1 MSIRA
6 PFKRKRLIRSREIK
20 TPANKREMCQRR
32 NKILPLERSKSRPFW
47 CARLGACGSHIASSF
62 QGALAVR
69 PILLGSFSGGGEAC
83 AALAE
88 AVTFAVHLQD
98 VDVMGQSVQKRAGQ
112 AAASLI
118 RGHWQ
123 IENSLHWSLDVVMN
137 DDQHRARKDHAPAN
151 FAALRRIA
159 FEHN

>member
-1 MSIRA
+1 MQTR
-6 PFKRKRLIRSREIK
+6 IK
-20 TPANKREMCQRR
+20 SVFVWCCQRR
-32 NKILPLERSKSRPFW
+32 NKILPLGRSKSRPFW

-112 AAASLI
+112 AFGPEGF
-118 RGHWQ
+118 RPFFERQ
-123 IENSLHWSLDVVMN
+123 IAC
-137 DDQHRARKDHAPAN
+137 DQG
-151 FAALRRIA
+151 
-159 FEHN
+159 